1 MSKIVFGAKVLTE
14 LGNLRQL
21 GGKKNEYHLVTLD
34 GRLYVLS
41 VKQTA
46 KIAFLV
52 WMSF

>member
-21 GGKKNEYHLVTLD
+21 GGKNEYHLVTLD